1 MYYWVCQKCD
11 LKVWGAENCWCG
23 INREQNSALAEK
35 RYNEKKGTQ
44 KMDKHYVVI
53 MEWSHSGNEEGT
65 DIISVTHNKS
75 TAVEIIK
82 SCANYERKCA
92 IERGW
97 HIITDIPGQFYA
109 VSGGYNENFTRL
121 YIVEK

>member
-35 RYNEKKGTQ
+35 RYNEKKGIQ

-53 MEWSHSGNEEGT
+53 MEWAHGVDEEGA
-65 DIISVTHNKS
+65 DVLAVTHTKDE
-75 TAVEIIK
+75 AVEIIK

-92 IERGW
+92 NERGW
-97 HIITDIPGQFYA
+97 YIITDTPGQFYA